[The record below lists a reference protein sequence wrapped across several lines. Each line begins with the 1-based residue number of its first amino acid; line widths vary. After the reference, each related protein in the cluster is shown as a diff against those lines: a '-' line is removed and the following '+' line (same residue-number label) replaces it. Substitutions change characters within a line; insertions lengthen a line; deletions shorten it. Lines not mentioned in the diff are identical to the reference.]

1 MTSLMTHATG
11 RHEIGPA
18 VIAIGVF
25 DGVHIGH
32 QRLIADTIT
41 IAREKRCASCVLTFD
56 RDPDQV
62 VTPTH
67 PAPQLTSFDEKV
79 RLISALGPDAILVVP
94 FDEWLAS
101 LSPDDFCIDVLLD
114 AAEPIACVVGHD
126 FRFGTK
132 ASGDADTLRALGSLH
147 GFQVVTHP
155 LVHHGGAP
163 ITSTRIRGLIAA
175 GEVEEAAAL
184 LGRNHSLDGVV
195 ERGKRLGHRIG
206 VPTANLHVGAEF
218 ALPAPGV
225 YAGWASVAGERH
237 PAALSV
243 GVPPTFP
250 DATCVLE
257 AHLIGFE
264 GDLYEC
270 TLTVEFAHRLR
281 DQRAFGSNEELAEAI
296 RADVERAR
304 ILLG

>member
-1 MTSLMTHATG
+1 MTSIMTHATG
-11 RHEIGPA
+11 RHEMGPA

-32 QRLIADTIT
+32 QQLIADTIT

-62 VTPTH
+62 VTPLH
-67 PAPQLTSFDEKV
+67 AAPQLTSYAEKL

-114 AAEPIACVVGHD
+114 AAEPIACVVGYD
-126 FRFGTK
+126 FRFGTH

-155 LVHHGGAP
+155 LVHHEGAP
-163 ITSTRIRGLIAA
+163 VTSTRIRGLVAA
-175 GEVEEAAAL
+175 GQVEQAAAL
-184 LGRNHSLDGVV
+184 LGRNHRLDGVV
-195 ERGKRLGHRIG
+195 ERGKGLGREIG

-225 YAGWASVAGERH
+225 YAGWATVAGERL
-237 PAALSV
+237 PAAISV
-243 GVPPTFP
+243 GVAPTFP
-250 DATCVLE
+250 EATCVLE

-264 GDLYEC
+264 GDLYGANVV
-270 TLTVEFAHRLR
+270 VEFAQRLR
-281 DQRAFGSNEELAEAI
+281 DQRAFTSNEALAEAI
-296 RADVERAR
+296 HADIEKAR
-304 ILLG
+304 VLLG